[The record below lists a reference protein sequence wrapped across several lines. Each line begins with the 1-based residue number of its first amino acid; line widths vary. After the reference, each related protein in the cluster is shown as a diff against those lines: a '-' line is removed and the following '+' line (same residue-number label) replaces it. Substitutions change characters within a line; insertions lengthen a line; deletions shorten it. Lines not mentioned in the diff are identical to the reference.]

1 MTSNAD
7 HGPWFD
13 EVPPYFTTISSR
25 KKVILFLI
33 DVAVHTSIVFGWS
46 SITEILKDENFFR
59 NQSDESKSSQSEL
72 DTLSELVPSRS
83 SDQNET
89 LETCFVDDEEEG
101 AQSQEIALIF
111 TLTTSLL
118 GIFILIFGFIR
129 DYICSGIARFT
140 MLLFLRKRLHLI
152 FKINTD
158 LIHIILIHIW
168 TTCFDHIIWTTCYDH
183 IIWTIYHGN

>member
-1 MTSNAD
+1 MA
-7 HGPWFD
+7 
-13 EVPPYFTTISSR
+13 I
-25 KKVILFLI
+25 
-33 DVAVHTSIVFGWS
+33 HTSIVFGWS

-59 NQSDESKSSQSEL
+59 NQSDDDITSQIKKDFLPEL
-72 DTLSELVPSRS
+72 GFSRG

-89 LETCFVDDEEEG
+89 LETCFVDGEEEG

-140 MLLFLRKRLHLI
+140 MFLLLRKRFHLI
-152 FKINTD
+152 FPFN
-158 LIHIILIHIW
+158 
-168 TTCFDHIIWTTCYDH
+168 FSR
-183 IIWTIYHGN
+183 

>member
-1 MTSNAD
+1 MA
-7 HGPWFD
+7 
-13 EVPPYFTTISSR
+13 I
-25 KKVILFLI
+25 
-33 DVAVHTSIVFGWS
+33 HTSIVFGWS

-59 NQSDESKSSQSEL
+59 NQSDDDIISQIKKDFLPEL
-72 DTLSELVPSRS
+72 GFSRG

-89 LETCFVDDEEEG
+89 LETCFVDGEEEG

-140 MLLFLRKRLHLI
+140 MFLLLRKRFHLI
-152 FKINTD
+152 FPFN
-158 LIHIILIHIW
+158 
-168 TTCFDHIIWTTCYDH
+168 FSR
-183 IIWTIYHGN
+183 

>member
-1 MTSNAD
+1 MQL
-7 HGPWFD
+7 
-13 EVPPYFTTISSR
+13 ISQKLRLYSLFCHNLIAQ
-25 KKVILFLI
+25 KVILFLI
-33 DVAVHTSIVFGWS
+33 DVAIHTSIVFGWS

-59 NQSDESKSSQSEL
+59 NQADDDNTSQSEKDIL
-72 DTLSELVPSRS
+72 PELVSSRK
-83 SDQNET
+83 SDKNET

-140 MLLFLRKRLHLI
+140 MFLFLRKRFFFL
-152 FKINTD
+152 D
-158 LIHIILIHIW
+158 E
-168 TTCFDHIIWTTCYDH
+168 
-183 IIWTIYHGN
+183 

>member
-1 MTSNAD
+1 MDHSVSPLTSNVD
-7 HGPWFD
+7 YGLWFD
-13 EVPPYFTTISSR
+13 ELPPYCTTISSR

-118 GIFILIFGFIR
+118 GIFILIFGFVR

-140 MLLFLRKRLHLI
+140 MFLFLRKRLHLI
-152 FKINTD
+152 FKVDTD
-158 LIHIILIHIW
+158 LIHIILIHIM
-168 TTCFDHIIWTTCYDH
+168 
-183 IIWTIYHGN
+183 WTI

>member
-1 MTSNAD
+1 MA
-7 HGPWFD
+7 
-13 EVPPYFTTISSR
+13 I
-25 KKVILFLI
+25 
-33 DVAVHTSIVFGWS
+33 HTSIVFGWS

-59 NQSDESKSSQSEL
+59 NQADDDNTSQSEKDIL
-72 DTLSELVPSRS
+72 PELVSSRK
-83 SDQNET
+83 SDKNET

-140 MLLFLRKRLHLI
+140 MFLFLRKR
-152 FKINTD
+152 FQ
-158 LIHIILIHIW
+158 
-168 TTCFDHIIWTTCYDH
+168 
-183 IIWTIYHGN
+183 

>member
-1 MTSNAD
+1 MA
-7 HGPWFD
+7 
-13 EVPPYFTTISSR
+13 I
-25 KKVILFLI
+25 
-33 DVAVHTSIVFGWS
+33 HTSIVFGWS

-59 NQSDESKSSQSEL
+59 NQSDDDITSQIKKDVLPEL
-72 DTLSELVPSRS
+72 GFSRG

-89 LETCFVDDEEEG
+89 LETCFVDGEEEG

-140 MLLFLRKRLHLI
+140 MFLLLRKRFHLI
-152 FKINTD
+152 FPFN
-158 LIHIILIHIW
+158 
-168 TTCFDHIIWTTCYDH
+168 FSR
-183 IIWTIYHGN
+183 